1 MKRGY
6 LGIELRSGRGA
17 WAMRAALL
25 LVATLSCGL
34 ARAEK
39 RKSVAVLEY
48 RAGARGA
55 RDIGMHLAKLLR
67 ETAALDVI
75 DAQAARRKLGPKVDS
90 EVARCAG
97 EAMCIGAIG
106 EQLDAQEVLLVG
118 VSQFGDVIISL
129 QRIDAQKGQAGAR
142 LAESLPPDSEVSDE
156 QALTWLRQLFPPE
169 VFRRYG
175 SIAIVADESGAT
187 VTLNQEA
194 SGKTPLQAPLKVRAP
209 GTYALKVSKSGFL
222 PFEARVDVLP
232 DDKVEV
238 HATLLRESGSVVWY
252 KRWYVWAAI
261 GGALAAGGAAV
272 AIYYGTRVDPTPL
285 GYVQRPPTTMTAT
298 TNTMGLTFRLP

>member
-1 MKRGY
+1 MRKMKAT
-6 LGIELRSGRGA
+6 LV
-17 WAMRAALL
+17 ALL
-25 LVATLSCGL
+25 VLSFGL
-34 ARAEK
+34 AHADAR
-39 RKSVAVLEY
+39 RSVAVLEY
-48 RAGARGA
+48 RSGARGA
-55 RDIGMHLAKLLR
+55 RDVGLKLAKLLR

-106 EQLDAQEVLLVG
+106 EQLGAQEVLLVG

-175 SIAIVADESGAT
+175 SIAIVADESGAA
-187 VTLNQEA
+187 VTLNNEA
-194 SGKTPLQAPLKVRAP
+194 AGKTPLKEPLKVRAP
-209 GTYALKVSKSGFL
+209 GTYALKVSKGGFL

-238 HATLLRESGSVVWY
+238 HATMVRESGSVVWY

-272 AIYYGTRVDPTPL
+272 AIYYGTRTESTPL
-285 GYVQRPPTTMTAT
+285 GFVQKPPTTMA
-298 TNTMGLTFRLP
+298 LTFKLPSL